1 MIRASIAL
9 KALLPLGAV
18 LALSACGN
26 SEEPTYET
34 DTTDVSGGEFTV
46 NPEDPNAV
54 PVDTPDTPM
63 TPVPDDSTAQTP
75 PATDA
80 PAQ

>member
-9 KALLPLGAV
+9 KTLLPLGAA
-18 LALSACGN
+18 LALSACGGN
-26 SEEPTYET
+26 EEKNYEA
-34 DTTDVSGGEFTV
+34 DANDVSGGELIA
-46 NPEDPNAV
+46 NPEDPSAV

-63 TPVPDDSTAQTP
+63 TPVPEDGMAED

>member
-1 MIRASIAL
+1 MIRASTAL
-9 KALLPLGAV
+9 KTLLPLGTA
-18 LALSACGN
+18 LALSACGGN
-26 SEEPTYET
+26 EEKNYEA
-34 DTTDVSGGEFTV
+34 DATDVSGGELIA

-63 TPVPDDSTAQTP
+63 TPVPEDSMEET

-80 PAQ
+80 PAE